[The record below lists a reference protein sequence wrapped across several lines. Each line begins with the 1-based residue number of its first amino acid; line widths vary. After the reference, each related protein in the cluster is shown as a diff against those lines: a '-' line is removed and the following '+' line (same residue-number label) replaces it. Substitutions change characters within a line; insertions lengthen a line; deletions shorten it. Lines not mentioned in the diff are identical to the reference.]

1 MSSGDNSISKDIPC
15 EENTQNRL
23 EDFIA
28 QDFKINDIDA
38 LINYKNLLIFYPLLN
53 ELTKVSENDF
63 LIRISIIGEM
73 ARSEHTYWDK
83 DSLDRF
89 FSWIRQEKREYLIS
103 SLRNNQWL
111 EYDRDKGY
119 YLTDSGRTVNSILN
133 LLTGLSKK
141 PEDYGIAVC
150 SLEYCINMGIDP
162 SLVIGGLRSKLE
174 EITRRMEEAL
184 NSHSQVIILK
194 AQGELDLCLHWSEKT
209 REVLKKIDTSDP
221 INLTEVNSI
230 HRNLSLLHNYR
241 SELERSLTDIGRQ
254 FISLEAGITLID
266 ITDYLMKTEISELG
280 EVAREAV
287 SLPIKKPIF
296 LLEDGLISST
306 EAVLTRNIIE
316 EMDVGWGSP
325 EFPLEMTPTV
335 EEEISLKP
343 LYEDLKDILENGL
356 PRHLSEVVP
365 RDSKE
370 MSFYRLSMLPLL
382 GEGREGEKI
391 ETISNQFKRLP
402 LDVNIESE
410 TMVEVDSQYIYAISD
425 GKISPINKKG
435 GKKNI

>member
-1 MSSGDNSISKDIPC
+1 MNDDENTTFKEIPC
-15 EENTQNRL
+15 EENGQNRL
-23 EDFIA
+23 EDFIS
-28 QDFKINDIDA
+28 QEFKINDIDA
-38 LINYKNLLIFYPLLN
+38 LTNYKNLLIFYPLLN

-63 LIRISIIGEM
+63 LVRISIVGEM

-83 DSLDRF
+83 GTLDRV

-111 EYDRDKGY
+111 DYDRDKGY

-133 LLTGLSKK
+133 MLTGLSQR

-150 SLEYCINMGIDP
+150 SLEYCINMDIDP

-174 EITRRMEEAL
+174 EITRRIEEAL

-194 AQGELDLCLHWSEKT
+194 AQEELDLCLHWSKKT
-209 REVLKKIDTSDP
+209 REVLSKIDPSVP
-221 INLTEVNSI
+221 INLAEVNSI

-254 FISLEAGITLID
+254 FISLEGRITLID
-266 ITDYLMKTEISELG
+266 ITDYLMKTKISELG

-296 LLEDGLISST
+296 LLEDSLISLT
-306 EAVLTRNIIE
+306 EAILMRNIIE

-325 EFPLEMTPTV
+325 EFPMEITPAI

-343 LYEDLKDILENGL
+343 LFEDLKEILENGL
-356 PRHLSEVVP
+356 SKPLSEVVP

-382 GEGREGEKI
+382 GEGREGEERENI
-391 ETISNQFKRLP
+391 YNQFKRLP

-410 TMVEVDSQYIYAISD
+410 NMVKVNCQYIHEVSD
-425 GKISPINKKG
+425 GKISTINKKG
-435 GKKNI
+435 GEKDI